1 MADARFRFDW
11 DWRGA
16 RDSFETAI
24 ALNRSFS
31 FARDH
36 YARFLA
42 AAGRTDEAFDQSRR
56 AVESDPQA
64 ADIRRTLGL
73 MLFYQRRYAEALART
88 DEATALDP
96 SFPGSHVVRAR
107 TLAAMA
113 RYDEAIR
120 SMEQAMAISNDGAQ
134 LAELGRIYAVAGKR
148 DPALAIL
155 KRLPGTQ
162 APDGFVHT
170 QDAGYIL
177 AALGRSE
184 EALTRLEQAVT
195 DRSSRILFLRVDPR
209 VDSLRDH
216 PRFKALLVRIGGL
229 D

>member
-1 MADARFRFDW
+1 
-11 DWRGA
+11 
-16 RDSFETAI
+16 
-24 ALNRSFS
+24 
-31 FARDH
+31 
-36 YARFLA
+36 
-42 AAGRTDEAFDQSRR
+42 
-56 AVESDPQA
+56 
-64 ADIRRTLGL
+64 

-88 DEATALDP
+88 DEAAALSSD
-96 SFPGSHVVRAR
+96 FPGSHVVRAR
-107 TLAAMA
+107 TLAAMT

-120 SMEQAMAISNDGAQ
+120 SMEQAMSISNDGGAQ
-134 LAELGRIYAVAGKR
+134 LAELGRIYAVAGQR
-148 DPALAIL
+148 DQALAIL
-155 KRLPGTQ
+155 QRLPGTQ
-162 APDGFVHT
+162 GPDGFVHT

-216 PRFKALLVRIGGL
+216 PRFNALLVRIGGL